1 MSHNVM
7 LAKQEFENQILQF
20 SSWKEKVTEEHNS
33 KLSDMQSQH
42 LSEMEDL
49 RSFQRNQDDT
59 WLNQCAKIE
68 EKFKSQIEEL
78 KSQIEAFEK
87 VKADLNE
94 EYTGKLEKSKAF
106 YEKELEALKNSQN
119 EQSSEEISKLRK
131 ELDKMRGDN
140 IANEKEL
147 RAQIERLVRQLA
159 DTEDLLEES
168 KKQQDLLQAELA
180 GKDSNSSELAIKVHK
195 SK

>member
-1 MSHNVM
+1 M
-7 LAKQEFENQILQF
+7 
-20 SSWKEKVTEEHNS
+20 
-33 KLSDMQSQH
+33 
-42 LSEMEDL
+42 
-49 RSFQRNQDDT
+49 
-59 WLNQCAKIE
+59 
-68 EKFKSQIEEL
+68 
-78 KSQIEAFEK
+78 
-87 VKADLNE
+87 KADLNE